1 MRRYP
6 HFMLIAWANKKGGV
20 GKSTLA
26 THMAVWLHDSG
37 FKTALLDADEQGSS
51 SRWIGEAEAGI
62 TVVSTDDPDKC
73 VPIAQGLISSH
84 DFVIADAP
92 GGMGQISRTLLL
104 LADLAIFPIGPSI
117 LDVWSVSEATEILR
131 YAQGINKGRP
141 EGRLVLNKMVKRSTI
156 SRELQEAA
164 PKLGL
169 TVAKNV
175 IRDLQVYRDAAQQ
188 GTVVSRLG
196 SKGRQA
202 AEEIDTLFTELI
214 GSVDARFNNARRQLV
229 ENG

>member
-1 MRRYP
+1 
-6 HFMLIAWANKKGGV
+6 MLIAWAQKKGGV

-51 SRWIGEAEAGI
+51 SRWIGQAETRI
-62 TVVSTDDPDKC
+62 TVESTDDPDKC
-73 VPIAQGLISSH
+73 VPIAQELISSH

-117 LDVWSVSEATEILR
+117 LDVWSVSDATEILR
-131 YAQGINKGRP
+131 YAQGINRGKP
-141 EGRLVLNKMVKRSTI
+141 EGRLVLNKMETGGVI
-156 SRELQEAA
+156 SRELRETA
-164 PKLGL
+164 PRLGL
-169 TVAKNV
+169 AVASSV
-175 IRDLQVYRDAAQQ
+175 IRHLRVYKDAAQQ

-196 SKGRQA
+196 VKGRDAA
-202 AEEIDTLFTELI
+202 AEIEALFTELL
-214 GSVDARFNNARRQLV
+214 GSVDPRFSNPRRQLA